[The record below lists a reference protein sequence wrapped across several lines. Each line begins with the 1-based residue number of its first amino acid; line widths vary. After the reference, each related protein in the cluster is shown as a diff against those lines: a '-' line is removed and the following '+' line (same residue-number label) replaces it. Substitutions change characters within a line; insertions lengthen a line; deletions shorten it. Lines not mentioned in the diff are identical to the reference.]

1 MGKILVIDDEEQI
14 VLMLAMALSKY
25 GFNVEIATNGMEGI
39 KKFDEECFDLI
50 ITDICMPPGPS
61 GNDVVKYVRNSKKY
75 FTPVIGITGTPWL
88 LEDDYFDAVFNKPF
102 LIGDL
107 VEAVSG
113 LTAATLSSVS
123 VS

>member
-14 VLMLAMALSKY
+14 VLMLAMALSKF
-25 GFNVEIATNGMEGI
+25 GFNVEIATNGVEGI
-39 KKFDEECFDLI
+39 RKFDEECFDLV
-50 ITDICMPPGPS
+50 ITDICMPVLS
-61 GNDVVKYVRNSKKY
+61 GNDVVKYVRNSEKY

-88 LEDDYFDAVFNKPF
+88 LENDYFDAVFTKPF
-102 LIGDL
+102 SIEGL
-107 VEAVSG
+107 VEAVSS

>member
-14 VLMLAMALSKY
+14 VLMLTMALSKF

-39 KKFDEECFDLI
+39 KKFDEECFDLV
-50 ITDICMPPGPS
+50 ITDICMPVLS
-61 GNDVVKYVRNSKKY
+61 GNDVVKYVRNSEKY

-88 LEDDYFDAVFNKPF
+88 LEDDYFDAVFIKPF
-102 LIGDL
+102 SIEGL
-107 VEAVSG
+107 VEAVSS
-113 LTAATLSSVS
+113 LTATTLSSMS

>member
-25 GFNVEIATNGMEGI
+25 GFDVEIATNGVEGI
-39 KKFDEECFDLI
+39 KKFDEECFDLV
-50 ITDICMPPGPS
+50 ITDICMPGLG
-61 GNDVVKYVRNSKKY
+61 GNDVVKYVRHSEKY

-88 LEDDYFDAVFNKPF
+88 REDAYFDAVFTKPF
-102 LIGDL
+102 SIEGL
-107 VEAVSG
+107 VETVSG
-113 LTAATLSSVS
+113 LTAATLSSMS

>member
-14 VLMLAMALSKY
+14 VLMLTMALSKF

-39 KKFDEECFDLI
+39 KKFDEKCFDLV
-50 ITDICMPPGPS
+50 ITDICMPVLS
-61 GNDVVKYVRNSKKY
+61 GNDVVKYVRNSEKY

-88 LEDDYFDAVFNKPF
+88 LENDYFDAVFTKPF
-102 LIGDL
+102 SIEGL
-107 VEAVSG
+107 VEAVSS
-113 LTAATLSSVS
+113 LTAATLSSMS

>member
-1 MGKILVIDDEEQI
+1 
-14 VLMLAMALSKY
+14 
-25 GFNVEIATNGMEGI
+25 
-39 KKFDEECFDLI
+39 
-50 ITDICMPPGPS
+50 MPGLS
-61 GNDVVKYVRNSKKY
+61 GNDVVKYVRNSEKY